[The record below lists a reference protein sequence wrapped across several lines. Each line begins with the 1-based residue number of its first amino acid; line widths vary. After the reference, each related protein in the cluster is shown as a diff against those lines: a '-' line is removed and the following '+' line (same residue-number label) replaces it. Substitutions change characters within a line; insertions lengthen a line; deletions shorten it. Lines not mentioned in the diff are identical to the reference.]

1 MKAQIQKNGE
11 PMTTPMRNTALV
23 VTAAMLLL
31 TLPTYGIDPTPTA
44 LPANPS
50 APYLSELAQLN
61 VRFDYLPQAV
71 AAFEGAIEKAETAEE
86 KGRNA
91 FSLAQ
96 VLIRLDDF
104 TAATNALGVA
114 AAAIPDDTQFL
125 CKCRTYLAQAL
136 IRLGKPQDAEAPL
149 RFVAENSANE
159 WERKH
164 ARDQLFSLLVQ
175 TGRQDELLQYIQ
187 EQSGS
192 DTNSPA
198 VLLQLAAAYSFQ
210 TNGQAKALSLYRQVL
225 TQDPTNKEALERALN
240 QHRANG
246 QFKDGLLLVQ
256 AAFENAEDPKQKTE
270 LAQRAATYARMSGDR
285 EAGLDWQ
292 RQVVELNQDSSASW
306 LQLAEAYSASG
317 KSTDAF
323 SAYGKAIENAR
334 DANERDTFSML
345 LVEAQV
351 RAGQADKAEVTMKR
365 LAQAGA
371 TDEIK
376 ARSKR
381 MLFNLYESQGRLDEI
396 VFPAGNQPSTSEV
409 NE

>member
-1 MKAQIQKNGE
+1 
-11 PMTTPMRNTALV
+11 MRKLTRLK
-23 VTAAMLLL
+23 TYAAVAFAILPL
-31 TLPTYGIDPTPTA
+31 TLTA
-44 LPANPS
+44 HGGEADRQFIPPDVS
-50 APYLSELAQLN
+50 SSYLSELAQLN
-61 VRFDYLPQAV
+61 VRFDHLPQAV
-71 AAFEGAIEKAETAEE
+71 AAFQGAIDKAESEEE

-104 TAATNALGVA
+104 KGATNALGVA
-114 AAAIPDDTQFL
+114 ATAMPNDTQFL

-159 WERKH
+159 WERNH

-175 TGRQDELLQYIQ
+175 TGRQDELLQYVQ
-187 EQSGS
+187 DQSGG

-225 TQDPTNKEALERALN
+225 KQDPTNKEALERALN
-240 QHRANG
+240 LHRANG
-246 QFKDGLLLVQ
+246 QFKDGLFLVQ
-256 AAFENAEDPKQKTE
+256 AAFENAEDPKQKTD

-292 RQVVELNQDSSASW
+292 RQVVELNPDSSASW
-306 LQLAEAYSASG
+306 LQLAEAYSAAG
-317 KSTDAF
+317 ESTDAF

-334 DANERDTFSML
+334 DGNERDTFSML

-351 RAGQADKAEVTMKR
+351 RAGQSDKAEATMQR
-365 LAQAGA
+365 LAKDGA

-376 ARSKR
+376 ARAKR
-381 MLFNLYESQGRLDEI
+381 MLFNLYESQGRLGEI

-409 NE
+409 KE

>member
-1 MKAQIQKNGE
+1 
-11 PMTTPMRNTALV
+11 MTTPMRNAEFV
-23 VTAAMLLL
+23 ATAAMLLL
-31 TLPTYGIDPTPTA
+31 TLPTYGKDPTPTT

-50 APYLSELAQLN
+50 ASYLSELAQLN
-61 VRFDYLPQAV
+61 VRFDHLQQAV
-71 AAFEGAIEKAETAEE
+71 AAFQGAIDKAGSAEE

-104 TAATNALGVA
+104 KGATNALGVA
-114 AAAIPDDTQFL
+114 AAAMPDDTQFL
-125 CKCRTYLAQAL
+125 CKCRTFLAQAL

-159 WERKH
+159 WERNH

-175 TGRQDELLQYIQ
+175 TGRQDELLQYVQ
-187 EQSGS
+187 DQSGG

-210 TNGQAKALSLYRQVL
+210 TNGQEKTLSLYRQVL
-225 TQDPTNKEALERALN
+225 KRDPTNKEALERALN
-240 QHRANG
+240 LHRANG

-256 AAFENAEDPKQKTE
+256 AAFEDAEDPKQKTD

-285 EAGLDWQ
+285 EAGLEWQ
-292 RQVVELNQDSSASW
+292 RKVVELNPDSSASW
-306 LQLAEAYSASG
+306 LQLAEAYSAAG

-334 DANERDTFSML
+334 DANARDTFAVL

-365 LAQAGA
+365 LAKDGA

-376 ARSKR
+376 ARAKR
-381 MLFNLYESQGRLDEI
+381 MLFNLYESQGRLGEI

-409 NE
+409 EE

>member
-1 MKAQIQKNGE
+1 MRRLAKLVKCAAVASAILPLALTAHGGE
-11 PMTTPMRNTALV
+11 AEGQRQLIPPDA
-23 VTAAMLLL
+23 
-31 TLPTYGIDPTPTA
+31 
-44 LPANPS
+44 S
-50 APYLSELAQLN
+50 SSYLSELAQLN
-61 VRFDYLPQAV
+61 VRFDHLPQAV
-71 AAFEGAIEKAETAEE
+71 AAFKGAIEKAESAEE

-96 VLIRLDDF
+96 VLIRVDDF
-104 TAATNALGVA
+104 KGATNALAVA
-114 AAAIPDDTQFL
+114 AAATPDDTQFL

-159 WERKH
+159 WERNH

-175 TGRQDELLQYIQ
+175 TGRQDDLLQYVQ
-187 EQSGS
+187 EQSGG

-210 TNGQAKALSLYRQVL
+210 TNRQEKALSLYRQVL
-225 TQDPTNKEALERALN
+225 KQDPTNKEALERALN
-240 QHRANG
+240 LHRANG
-246 QFKDGLLLVQ
+246 QFKDGLLLIQ
-256 AAFENAEDPKQKTE
+256 AAFDTAEDPKQQAE

-285 EAGLDWQ
+285 KSGLDWQ
-292 RQVVELNQDSSASW
+292 RQVVELNPNSSASW
-306 LQLAEAYSASG
+306 LQLAEAYAAAG

-323 SAYGKAIENAR
+323 SAYGKVIENAR

-351 RAGQADKAEVTMKR
+351 RAGEADKAEASMKR
-365 LAQAGA
+365 LATDGA

-376 ARSKR
+376 SRAMR
-381 MLFNLYESQGRLDEI
+381 MLFNLYESQGRLGEI
-396 VFPAGNQPSTSEV
+396 VFPPRNQPSTSKV
-409 NE
+409 KK

>member
-1 MKAQIQKNGE
+1 
-11 PMTTPMRNTALV
+11 MTTSTRNTVLAA
-23 VTAAMLLL
+23 TAAMLFL
-31 TLPTYGIDPTPTA
+31 TLTTYGEDSAPTA
-44 LPANPS
+44 LPTNPS
-50 APYLSELAQLN
+50 ASYLSELAQLN
-61 VRFDYLPQAV
+61 IRFDHLPQAV
-71 AAFEGAIEKAETAEE
+71 AAFEEAIKKAESAEE

-104 TAATNALGVA
+104 RGATNALGVA
-114 AAAIPDDTQFL
+114 AAAMPDDTQFL

-136 IRLGKPQDAEAPL
+136 IRLGKPEDAEAPL

-175 TGRQDELLQYIQ
+175 TGRQEELLQYVQ
-187 EQSGS
+187 DQSGG

-210 TNGQAKALSLYRQVL
+210 TNGQEMALSLYRQVL
-225 TQDPTNKEALERALN
+225 KQDATNKEALERALN
-240 QHRANG
+240 LHRANG
-246 QFKDGLLLVQ
+246 QFRDGLLLVQ
-256 AAFENAEDPKQKTE
+256 AAFESAEDPKQKTD

-285 EAGLDWQ
+285 EAGLEWQ
-292 RQVVELNQDSSASW
+292 RQVVELNPNSSASW
-306 LQLAEAYSASG
+306 LQLAEAYSAAG
-317 KSTDAF
+317 KSADGFT
-323 SAYGKAIENAR
+323 AYSKAIENAR

-365 LAQAGA
+365 LAQNGA

-376 ARSKR
+376 TRAKR
-381 MLFNLYESQGRLDEI
+381 MLFNLYERQGRLDEI

-409 NE
+409 KE